1 MVGVAAR
8 TEGLETP
15 RAVATVRP
23 RACVLGDTD
32 LVRPLGLAGIRC
44 AVVSRR
50 DSPKAYS
57 RFVDVRIDW
66 ADNWFDPAGLRA
78 NVLAFAEGET
88 VEPVLFYQYDGDL
101 LFVSRN
107 RDALAERLRF
117 TIADAELIEQ
127 LVDKTRFRELAAE
140 RGLPVPATEVLR
152 PAAGAGPPDLP
163 LRFPV
168 VLKPVTRRDATWG
181 PVAGKAKAIVV
192 DSPATLARLWP
203 QLERAEIG
211 MVVQEHIPGGEDRI
225 ESYHA
230 YVDERG
236 EVAGEFTGRKIR
248 TLPPRFGFTTACEI
262 TDEGDVRELGRHCMN
277 ALGLRGVA
285 KVDFKRTPSGELK
298 LLEVNPRF
306 NLWHLPGAVA
316 GVNLPAL
323 VYADLAGLPRPR
335 AELDRPGV
343 RWSLPW
349 NDLRAARRQG
359 LGLARWLRWQA
370 RVETR
375 HVVAVDDPM
384 PFLRGFA
391 WRRIRRRLGGG
402 GS

>member
-1 MVGVAAR
+1 MGATA
-8 TEGLETP
+8 GALEEP
-15 RAVATVRP
+15 RSVATEHP

-44 AVVSRR
+44 AVVTRR
-50 DSPKAYS
+50 DSPKAFS

-66 ADNWFDPAGLRA
+66 ADNWADAEHMRA
-78 NVLAFAEGET
+78 NLLAFAAGQA
-88 VEPVLFYQYDGDL
+88 VAPVLFYQYDGDL

-107 RDALAERLRF
+107 REALAGRLRF
-117 TIADAELIEQ
+117 AIADADLIEQ

-140 RGLPVPATEVLR
+140 RDLPVPATAVVW
-152 PAAGAGPPDLP
+152 PGAGAGPPEVP

-181 PVAGKAKAIVV
+181 PVAGRAKAIVV
-192 DSPATLARLWP
+192 DSPASLARLWP
-203 QLERAEIG
+203 QLESTDIG
-211 MVVQEHIPGGEDRI
+211 MVVQEHVPGGEDRI

-248 TLPPRFGFTTACEI
+248 TLPPQFGFTTACEI
-262 TDEGDVRELGRHCMN
+262 TDAGDVRELGRHCMN

-285 KVDFKRTPSGELK
+285 KVDFKRAPSGELR
-298 LLEVNPRF
+298 LLEINPRF

-335 AELDRPGV
+335 AALDRPGV

-359 LGLARWLRWQA
+359 VGLGSWLRWQA

-375 HVVAVDDPM
+375 HIVAADDPM

-391 WRRIRRRLGGG
+391 WRQLRRRLGRGRG
-402 GS
+402 